1 MAKVPDIN
9 INIVATV
16 DTSEVVK
23 TVENFRV
30 ITSKLLEPYFL
41 IAENAAKE
49 SPCQRR
55 QYAALIAYGGP
66 NADPLFVVENNNRQS
81 RCCNGE
87 CARTAYSVNN
97 GERVE
102 VGAEVHAET
111 AALIRQPKKGWVFLL
126 VGQTTKGNPLYGKDV
141 YPCHVCA
148 LNIKFAG
155 YKNIFIK
162 TAKDRI
168 EPVSIDAIIEH
179 REQEWESDK

>member
-1 MAKVPDIN
+1 MAS
-9 INIVATV
+9 
-16 DTSEVVK
+16 TSID
-23 TVENFRV
+23 FRV

-41 IAENAAKE
+41 IAENAAYE

-66 NADPLFVVENNNRQS
+66 KADPLFVVETNNKQS
-81 RCCNGE
+81 RCCDGF
-87 CARTAYSVNN
+87 CARDTFSVNN

-111 AALIRQPKKGWVFLL
+111 AALIKQPKKGWVFIL
-126 VGQTTKGNPLYGKDV
+126 VGQTTKGKALYGTSV
-141 YPCHVCA
+141 YPCHTCA

-162 TAKDRI
+162 TAADRI
-168 EPVSIDAIIEH
+168 EAVSIEEIIEH
-179 REQEWESDK
+179 REREWSSEI

>member
-1 MAKVPDIN
+1 MASTN
-9 INIVATV
+9 I
-16 DTSEVVK
+16 
-23 TVENFRV
+23 NFRV
-30 ITSKLLEPYFL
+30 ITSKLLNPYFT

-81 RCCNGE
+81 RCCNGL
-87 CARTAYSVNN
+87 CARDTLSVRN

-111 AALIRQPKKGWVFLL
+111 AALIRQPRKGWVFLL
-126 VGQTTKGNPLYGKDV
+126 VGQTTAGNLLYGPDV
-141 YPCHVCA
+141 YPCHTCS

-155 YKNIFIK
+155 YKYVHLKISK
-162 TAKDRI
+162 TTQQA
-168 EPVSIDAIIEH
+168 VSIDEIIEY
-179 REQEWESDK
+179 REQEWGPVD